1 VRSAS
6 RKDAQFNKD
15 ISVDYPEEVGRIFCK
30 KSPPLTPHHQINQR
44 KVFIEL
50 SGENPSSGVLYA
62 VYVTQNNAEQQ

>member
-30 KSPPLTPHHQINQR
+30 KISPTPSN
-44 KVFIEL
+44 L
-50 SGENPSSGVLYA
+50 SKIGLY
-62 VYVTQNNAEQQ
+62 

>member
-30 KSPPLTPHHQINQR
+30 KNLPPSIKLIKERSLLN
-44 KVFIEL
+44 
-50 SGENPSSGVLYA
+50 
-62 VYVTQNNAEQQ
+62 